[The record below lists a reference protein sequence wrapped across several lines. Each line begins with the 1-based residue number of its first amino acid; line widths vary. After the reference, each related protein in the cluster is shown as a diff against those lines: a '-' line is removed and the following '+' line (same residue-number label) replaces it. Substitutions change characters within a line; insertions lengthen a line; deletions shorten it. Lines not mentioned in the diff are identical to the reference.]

1 MRDSIELSKKNFYI
15 VVMLCATIIL
25 MVSLETIL
33 MVKDNGMFELWSSN
47 PNLVDKIGTSD
58 AQEMYSVYLT
68 MCLSMFFIKV
78 ITPMALAIN
87 TYLSFIKLKISKLF
101 VQTWVVLLIGL
112 FIFAALMEKF
122 YSIFFMINTIAYL
135 LLLIKIICFWVA
147 INRRKNEPILESIQ
161 KS

>member
-58 AQEMYSVYLT
+58 VQEMYSVYLT

-112 FIFAALMEKF
+112 FIFVALMEKF

-147 INRRKNEPILESIQ
+147 INRRKNEQILESIQ

>member
-58 AQEMYSVYLT
+58 VQEMYSVYLT

-147 INRRKNEPILESIQ
+147 INRRKNEQILESIQ

>member
-1 MRDSIELSKKNFYI
+1 MRDSIELSKKNFYT

-33 MVKDNGMFELWSSN
+33 MVKDNRMFELWSSN

-58 AQEMYSVYLT
+58 VQEMYSVYLT

-112 FIFAALMEKF
+112 FIFVALMEKF

-147 INRRKNEPILESIQ
+147 INRRKNEEILESIQ

>member
-15 VVMLCATIIL
+15 IVMLCATIIL

-33 MVKDNGMFELWSSN
+33 MVKDNGMFELWRTN
-47 PNLVDKIGTSD
+47 PNLVDKIETSN

-112 FIFAALMEKF
+112 FIFVALIEKF
-122 YSIFFMINTIAYL
+122 YSIFFMINTVAYVL
-135 LLLIKIICFWVA
+135 LLVIMIYFWVL
-147 INRRKNEPILESIQ
+147 INRRKNEQILERVQ
-161 KS
+161 KF

>member
-15 VVMLCATIIL
+15 IVMLCATIIL

-33 MVKDNGMFELWSSN
+33 MVKDNSMFELWSSN
-47 PNLVDKIGTSD
+47 PNLVNKINTNN

-87 TYLSFIKLKISKLF
+87 TYLALIKLRISKLF

-112 FIFAALMEKF
+112 FAFVVLMEKF
-122 YSIFFMINTIAYL
+122 YSIFFMINAAAYL
-135 LLLIKIICFWVA
+135 LLVIMMICFWVS
-147 INRRKNEPILESIQ
+147 INRRKNEQILESVQ

>member
-15 VVMLCATIIL
+15 IVMLCATIIL

-33 MVKDNGMFELWSSN
+33 MVKDNSMFELWSSN
-47 PNLVDKIGTSD
+47 PNLVNKINTNN

-87 TYLSFIKLKISKLF
+87 TYLALIKLRISKLF

-112 FIFAALMEKF
+112 FTFVVLMEKF
-122 YSIFFMINTIAYL
+122 YSIFFMINAGAYL
-135 LLLIKIICFWVA
+135 LLVVMMICFWVA
-147 INRRKNEPILESIQ
+147 INRRKNEQILESIQ